1 MLDLPDFQ
9 PLNVVHGVASRS
21 AFDALDHVL
30 ILVSPDSPS
39 IRLRELPDRREL
51 ERVFTLAR
59 KRGAKK
65 ITSRLH
71 NARTTGVTIATF
83 EVGAAF
89 AVLSS
94 ARELVAE
101 CLRDRPRSLG
111 LAAVGL
117 APDATRTAVRGVVAA
132 ASAATLRAAEFQ
144 ERGGEPHALAVAET
158 LRRSASRR
166 DRRRSGRGDRQQHRA
181 LVHRLATEHAV
192 GDRVPAH
199 GRTFDRDVSD
209 SQ

>member
-111 LAAVGL
+111 LASRGACARRHRALPSGASLRPRRRQHSSCRHSRTRRRARTRLRSLKIFAV
-117 APDATRTAVRGVVAA
+117 T
-132 ASAATLRAAEFQ
+132 
-144 ERGGEPHALAVAET
+144 
-158 LRRSASRR
+158 ASRR
-166 DRRRSGRGDRQQHRA
+166 SRRRSGRGDWQQYRA
-181 LVHRLATEHAV
+181 MVHRLATEHAL
-192 GDRVPAH
+192 RRR
-199 GRTFDRDVSD
+199 RTGGWSNA
-209 SQ
+209 